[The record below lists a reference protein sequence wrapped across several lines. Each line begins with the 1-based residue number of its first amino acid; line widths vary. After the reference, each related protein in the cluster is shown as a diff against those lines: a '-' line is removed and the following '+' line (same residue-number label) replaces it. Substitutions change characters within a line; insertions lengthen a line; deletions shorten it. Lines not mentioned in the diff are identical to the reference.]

1 MIKTTWI
8 DPVTNKEYSYSWGF
22 DVDGEHK
29 RMVSYREV
37 YTKRREE
44 DEFMCPLSA
53 RGNGKIMASL
63 KENLN
68 MIYGTKSI
76 LEIINVIFNNP
87 ATIVFWSD
95 GTKTVV
101 KCQEGDV
108 FDPEKGLAIAIVKK
122 TYGNDNAFHKIFKTW
137 VKEEDYEVPTSEL
150 IEDTKFVD
158 TMNKVLDRFMDN
170 ISRK

>member
-8 DPVTNKEYSYSWGF
+8 DPVTNKEYNYPWGF
-22 DVDGEHK
+22 DVDGERK
-29 RMVSYREV
+29 RTMSYGEF

-44 DEFMCPLSA
+44 DGSMRPLSA
-53 RGNGKIMASL
+53 RGNGKIMTSL

-76 LEIINVIFNNP
+76 LEITNVIFNNP

-122 TYGNDNAFHKIFKTW
+122 TYGNDNAFHKVFKTW
-137 VKEEDYEVPTSEL
+137 VKEEDYEVSTSEL
-150 IEDTKFVD
+150 TEDNKFVD

-170 ISRK
+170 VSRK